1 MTNGFDVVTPPQSH
15 ASQGI
20 QRISITFQFST
31 EHHLYHLAINI
42 IQQDIISSNKS
53 DVQLLACQL
62 TQHPKRIVIVIFHE
76 RSEPTDL

>member
-20 QRISITFQFST
+20 QRISITFELST
-31 EHHLYHLAINI
+31 EHHFYHLAISI
-42 IQQDIISSNKS
+42 ILQDVISSNKL

-62 TQHPKRIVIVIFHE
+62 TQHPKRIVIVISYGG
-76 RSEPTDL
+76 SEPTPL

>member
-20 QRISITFQFST
+20 QRISITFELST
-31 EHHLYHLAINI
+31 EHHFYHLAISI
-42 IQQDIISSNKS
+42 ILQDVISSNKL

-62 TQHPKRIVIVIFHE
+62 TQHPKRIVFVIFLGG
-76 RSEPTDL
+76 SEPTDL